1 MAGSWPDDGRYRRIA
16 ELLQATD
23 KFDVA
28 GFEAMQQDTLSRP
41 LHDLVQ
47 SWLPRVKVPLP
58 TVTGLLQKWDGRVSR
73 DRPEPLI
80 ATVWMERVTQALLHD
95 RLGKSYDDWWFW
107 DDQALQRLIADPKW
121 CAPSCDTLLGNALEE
136 ADKELTTRLGADPAQ
151 WKWGDLHRL
160 HFRHPIF
167 RYVPVL
173 SDWLDADLPTDGDAF
188 TVNRGVPIGNPDTP
202 DLADVHGPTMR
213 LIVDLKN
220 PMQAVATLAG
230 GQSGNPLSA
239 HYADGLA
246 DWRDGHYRPI
256 VQPPLHTLI
265 LTPGG

>member
-1 MAGSWPDDGRYRRIA
+1 
-16 ELLQATD
+16 LQ
-23 KFDVA
+23 
-28 GFEAMQQDTLSRP
+28 EA
-41 LHDLVQ
+41 
-47 SWLPRVKVPLP
+47 
-58 TVTGLLQKWDGRVSR
+58 
-73 DRPEPLI
+73 
-80 ATVWMERVTQALLHD
+80 
-95 RLGKSYDDWWFW
+95 
-107 DDQALQRLIADPKW
+107 
-121 CAPSCDTLLGNALEE
+121 N
-136 ADKELTTRLGADPAQ
+136 KELTARLGADPAQ

-173 SDWLDADLPTDGDAF
+173 SDWLDADLATDGDAF

-202 DLADVHGPTMR
+202 DLPDVHGPTIR
-213 LIVDLKN
+213 LIIDLKD

-256 VQPPLHTLI
+256 VQPPLHKLI
-265 LTPGG
+265 LTPGD